1 MAVMQASE
9 AKINFTKTRLASP
22 DGNLWNTIKPGMVL
36 LKPTSIASSGGT
48 ATLGENGQITL
59 SSVSSVSLNGIF
71 SSLYD
76 NYAISIRATGN
87 YDTTI
92 FYRMRAS
99 GSDASGSNYTGQ
111 ILEADNASLA
121 GTSRTINA
129 TSGRIGST
137 SSSYMSSSHAIIYG
151 PSLAQPTVSRS
162 RTLSGYLGAF
172 IPDWCVSHSLA
183 TSYDGITFFIS
194 TYVITGTIQVYG
206 IRS

>member
-22 DGNLWNTIKPGMVL
+22 DGNLWNLPKYGMVL
-36 LKPTSIASSGGT
+36 LKPTSIESSGGT
-48 ATLGENGQITL
+48 ATLGTNGQITV
-59 SSVSSVSLNGIF
+59 SAVSSLSLNGIF
-71 SSLYD
+71 SSTYD
-76 NYAISIRATGN
+76 NYAISIRVTGN

-92 FYRMRAS
+92 FYRMRSA
-99 GSDASGSNYTGQ
+99 GTDASGANYTGQ
-111 ILEADNASLA
+111 ILEVDNASLA
-121 GTSRTINA
+121 GTQRSTGI

-151 PSLAQPTVSRS
+151 PNLAQPTVSRS

-183 TSYDGITFFIS
+183 NSYDGITFFIS
-194 TYVITGTIQVYG
+194 TYNMSGTIQVYG